1 MHFYSSEFAVDVAG
15 FTFVNNLP
23 LSKDIQ
29 KFIDKVKEQRTY
41 FNLDEPEGSLD
52 ALIQVIACQ
61 RVNLRISSL
70 FYFAKRT
77 FG

>member
-1 MHFYSSEFAVDVAG
+1 MHFYSPEFGFDVAG

-29 KFIDKVKEQRTY
+29 KFIDKVKEQQTF
-41 FNLDEPEGSLD
+41 FNLDEPESSLD

-70 FYFAKRT
+70 FYFAKCK